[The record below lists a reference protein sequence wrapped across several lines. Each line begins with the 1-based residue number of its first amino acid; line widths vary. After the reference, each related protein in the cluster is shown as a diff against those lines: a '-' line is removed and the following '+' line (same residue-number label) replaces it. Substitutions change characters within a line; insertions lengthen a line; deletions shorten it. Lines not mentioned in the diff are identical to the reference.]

1 MIVFQAIRIN
11 VYSLR
16 KKVFLAPTVILQQ
29 SEDFVPQKLMPRDF
43 LQVSLHVNIK
53 HLQRATILTKLVS
66 LTESPLAQL
75 APDHTNSVAKLQ
87 AEILTTVLT
96 LPEPQIVMPRAP
108 VVVLRFNAES

>member
-1 MIVFQAIRIN
+1 M
-11 VYSLR
+11 
-16 KKVFLAPTVILQQ
+16 FLAPTVILQQ

-96 LPEPQIVMPRAP
+96 LPEQVIVTSKELAAARNFNDRRVIIYIASWASRFVT
-108 VVVLRFNAES
+108 VVH